1 MIVMLFQIHNVI
13 RQNLVLGVGKSKI
26 VMERKQICL
35 GSEIISIQST
45 ESLWYV
51 PSACQS
57 VILYSVDKKE
67 LLSRKKKRFH
77 IGCLNMFYIHL
88 PELMNYLI
96 VLCSHNRDE

>member
-1 MIVMLFQIHNVI
+1 M
-13 RQNLVLGVGKSKI
+13 GKSKI
-26 VMERKQICL
+26 VMERKQIGL
-35 GSEIISIQST
+35 GSKIISIQST

-57 VILYSVDKKE
+57 IILYSIDKKE

-77 IGCLNMFYIHL
+77 IGRLNMFYIHPPVL
-88 PELMNYLI
+88 INYLI